1 MKKTILRKY
10 ARLAVRKGVNLK
22 KGQGCAIYA
31 QVEQHEFA
39 EMVAEEAYRAGAKW
53 VQVFWQD
60 QAVRKL
66 DLRHQ
71 TVTQLSKV
79 EEWEK
84 VQQQMFVDQLP
95 ARIHISS
102 EDPDGLKG
110 VSVPKMQKAQ
120 AARSTVLR
128 PYRKAIDNKHQWTII
143 AVPSKKWAKKVFP
156 GVRAS
161 VAKEKLWEA
170 ILQTVRVTPDNDP
183 EAAWDQ
189 HNATLQEKS
198 GKLNALDL
206 DYLHYTAPNGTDFKC
221 WLIPGAKWEGG
232 GATILDGT
240 FYNPNM
246 PTEEVFTSP
255 LKGKCEGT
263 LVSTMP
269 LSYQGNLIDQFSIT
283 FENGRAVSC
292 KAQQGQELLEKM
304 LHMDEG
310 ASMLGEL
317 ALVPHDSP
325 VSNTGI
331 LFYNTLFDENAA
343 CHVALGFGFPECV
356 EGFESMTD
364 QELQEKG
371 VNDSIIH
378 VDFMIGSKDLD
389 ITGYT
394 RDGKAV
400 QIFKSGNWAI

>member
-71 TVTQLSKV
+71 TVTQLSRV

-161 VAKEKLWEA
+161 VAEEKLWEA

-206 DYLHYTAPNGTDFKC
+206 DYLHYQAPNGTDFKC
-221 WLIPGAKWEGG
+221 WLIPGAKWGGG

-246 PTEEVFTSP
+246 PTEEVYTTP
-255 LKGKCEGT
+255 LRSRCAGT

-400 QIFKSGNWAI
+400 QIFKNGNWAI

>member
-71 TVTQLSKV
+71 TVTQLSRV

-156 GVRAS
+156 GERAS
-161 VAKEKLWEA
+161 AAVEKLWQA
-170 ILQTVRVTPDNDP
+170 ILNAVRVTEDNDP

-356 EGFESMTD
+356 EDFESMTD

-400 QIFKSGNWAI
+400 QIFKNGNWAI

>member
-10 ARLAVRKGVNLK
+10 AKLAVRTGVNLK

-39 EMVAEEAYRAGAKW
+39 ELVAEEAYRAGAKW

-95 ARIHISS
+95 ARIHIESA
-102 EDPDGLKG
+102 DPDGLKG

-156 GVRAS
+156 GERAS
-161 VAKEKLWEA
+161 AAVEKLWQA
-170 ILQTVRVTPDNDP
+170 ILNAVRVTEDNDP
-183 EAAWDQ
+183 EAAWAQ

-198 GKLNALDL
+198 QKLNDLQL
-206 DYLHYTAPNGTDFKC
+206 DYLHYQAPNGTDFKC
-221 WLIPGAKWEGG
+221 WLIPGAKWGGG
-232 GATILDGT
+232 GASILDGT
-240 FYNPNM
+240 FHNPNM

-255 LKGKCEGT
+255 MRGRCEGT

-269 LSYQGNLIDQFSIT
+269 LSYQGNLIDKFSVT
-283 FENGRAVSC
+283 FENGRVVSC
-292 KAQQGQELLEKM
+292 QAEQGQALLERM
-304 LHMDEG
+304 VAMDEG
-310 ASMLGEL
+310 AAMLGEL
-317 ALVPHDSP
+317 ALVPVESP
-325 VSNTGI
+325 IYQQGI

-343 CHVALGFGFPECV
+343 CHVALGRGFNEVIP
-356 EGFESMTD
+356 GFDTMSGE
-364 QELQEKG
+364 ELKAKG
-371 VNDSIIH
+371 INDSIIH
-378 VDFMIGSKDLD
+378 VDFMVGCKELS

-394 RDGKAV
+394 REGKAV
-400 QIFKSGNWAI
+400 QIFKNGTWAL

>member
-1 MKKTILRKY
+1 
-10 ARLAVRKGVNLK
+10 
-22 KGQGCAIYA
+22 
-31 QVEQHEFA
+31 
-39 EMVAEEAYRAGAKW
+39 
-53 VQVFWQD
+53 
-60 QAVRKL
+60 
-66 DLRHQ
+66 
-71 TVTQLSKV
+71 
-79 EEWEK
+79 
-84 VQQQMFVDQLP
+84 
-95 ARIHISS
+95 
-102 EDPDGLKG
+102 
-110 VSVPKMQKAQ
+110 
-120 AARSTVLR
+120 
-128 PYRKAIDNKHQWTII
+128 
-143 AVPSKKWAKKVFP
+143 
-156 GVRAS
+156 
-161 VAKEKLWEA
+161 
-170 ILQTVRVTPDNDP
+170 
-183 EAAWDQ
+183 
-189 HNATLQEKS
+189 
-198 GKLNALDL
+198 
-206 DYLHYTAPNGTDFKC
+206 
-221 WLIPGAKWEGG
+221 
-232 GATILDGT
+232 
-240 FYNPNM
+240 M

-292 KAQQGQELLEKM
+292 KARQGQELLEKM

-378 VDFMIGSKDLD
+378 VDLYDRQQGPGHHRL
-389 ITGYT
+389 Y

-400 QIFKSGNWAI
+400 QIFKNGNWAI

>member
-1 MKKTILRKY
+1 MKKTVLRKY
-10 ARLAVRKGVNLK
+10 AQLAVRRGANVK

-71 TVTQLSKV
+71 TVTQLSRV

-161 VAKEKLWEA
+161 VAEEKLWEA

-292 KAQQGQELLEKM
+292 KARQGQELLEKM

-400 QIFKSGNWAI
+400 QIFKNGNWAI

>member
-71 TVTQLSKV
+71 TVTQLSRV

-161 VAKEKLWEA
+161 VAEEKLWEA

-221 WLIPGAKWEGG
+221 WLIPGAKWGGG

-255 LKGKCEGT
+255 LKGECEGT

-400 QIFKSGNWAI
+400 QIFKNGNWAI

>member
-71 TVTQLSKV
+71 TVTQLSRV

-156 GVRAS
+156 GVRAN
-161 VAKEKLWEA
+161 VAEEKLWEA

-292 KAQQGQELLEKM
+292 QAERGQELLEKM

-400 QIFKSGNWAI
+400 QIFKNGNWAI

>member
-10 ARLAVRKGVNLK
+10 AKLAVRTGVNLK

-39 EMVAEEAYRAGAKW
+39 ELVAEEAYRAGAKW

-95 ARIHISS
+95 ARIHIESA
-102 EDPDGLKG
+102 DPDGLKG

-156 GVRAS
+156 GERAS
-161 VAKEKLWEA
+161 AAVEKLWQA
-170 ILQTVRVTPDNDP
+170 ILNAVRVTEDNDP

-206 DYLHYTAPNGTDFKC
+206 DYLHYTAP
-221 WLIPGAKWEGG
+221 
-232 GATILDGT
+232 
-240 FYNPNM
+240 
-246 PTEEVFTSP
+246 
-255 LKGKCEGT
+255 
-263 LVSTMP
+263 
-269 LSYQGNLIDQFSIT
+269 
-283 FENGRAVSC
+283 
-292 KAQQGQELLEKM
+292 
-304 LHMDEG
+304 
-310 ASMLGEL
+310 
-317 ALVPHDSP
+317 
-325 VSNTGI
+325 
-331 LFYNTLFDENAA
+331 
-343 CHVALGFGFPECV
+343 
-356 EGFESMTD
+356 
-364 QELQEKG
+364 
-371 VNDSIIH
+371 
-378 VDFMIGSKDLD
+378 
-389 ITGYT
+389 
-394 RDGKAV
+394 
-400 QIFKSGNWAI
+400 